1 MRDFI
6 KGSLPALFAFMLAL
20 VSLLWVSLS
29 AAIAIGAALAI
40 WMLLGGVRLLRPRNA
55 HAVPDKANMRFWRA
69 ALVSSALAILAF
81 VFVVAH
87 LR

>member
-6 KGSLPALFAFMLAL
+6 KGSLPALFAFVLAL
-20 VSLLWVSLS
+20 ISLLWVSLS
-29 AAIAIGAALAI
+29 AAIATGAAFAL
-40 WMLLGGVRLLRPRNA
+40 WMLFAGVRLLRPQSA
-55 HAVPDKANMRFWRA
+55 HAVPNNAKTRFWRA
-69 ALVSSALAILAF
+69 ALVSSALTILAF

>member
-1 MRDFI
+1 
-6 KGSLPALFAFMLAL
+6 
-20 VSLLWVSLS
+20 
-29 AAIAIGAALAI
+29 
-40 WMLLGGVRLLRPRNA
+40 
-55 HAVPDKANMRFWRA
+55 MRFWRA

>member
-1 MRDFI
+1 
-6 KGSLPALFAFMLAL
+6 MLAL

-29 AAIAIGAALAI
+29 AAIAIGAAFLI
-40 WMLLGGVRLLRPRNA
+40 WMLFAGVRLLRLRNA
-55 HAVPDKANMRFWRA
+55 AVPDKAKMRFWRA
-69 ALVSSALAILAF
+69 ALVSSALTILAF